1 MAVYGISKE
10 GADALK
16 QLATDMSTLNNDI
29 QECGKKLATKISG
42 LGEGLGIY
50 ESHIL
55 ELIAGVNQTQEKGRE
70 SVELLTTKVK
80 KMAADVEAMV
90 SAGLA

>member
-16 QLATDMSTLNNDI
+16 QLATDMGNLNNDI
-29 QECGKKLATKISG
+29 QECGKKLTTKISG
-42 LGEGLGIY
+42 LGEGLGLY
-50 ESHIL
+50 ESKIL
-55 ELIAGVNQTQEKGRE
+55 ELVSSVNQTQEKGRE
-70 SVELLTTKVK
+70 SVELLTTKIK

-90 SAGLA
+90 SAGFA